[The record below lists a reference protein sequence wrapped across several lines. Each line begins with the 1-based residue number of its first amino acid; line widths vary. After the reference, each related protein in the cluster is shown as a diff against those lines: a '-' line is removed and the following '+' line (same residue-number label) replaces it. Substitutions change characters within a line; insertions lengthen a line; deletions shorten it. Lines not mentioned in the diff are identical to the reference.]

1 MNNEKAYAFR
11 FAYTFGNISPKIK
24 INVVTIPISMNSSR
38 NGLFIPTKIFL
49 LRIVNKRTIAI
60 LIKLLAT
67 KIVAKRRLGFFNKDI
82 TREVPVVISSSSRS
96 SKDFSWREKK
106 ATSEAEINAEHVS
119 NKNIIRS

>member
-1 MNNEKAYAFR
+1 MATKQEVADYINANVNTALTGEEIEKIDAILDPETA
-11 FAYTFGNISPKIK
+11 T
-24 INVVTIPISMNSSR
+24 
-38 NGLFIPTKIFL
+38 
-49 LRIVNKRTIAI
+49 I

>member
-1 MNNEKAYAFR
+1 M
-11 FAYTFGNISPKIK
+11 
-24 INVVTIPISMNSSR
+24 SMNSSR
-38 NGLFIPTKIFL
+38 NGLSIPTKIFL

-67 KIVAKRRLGFFNKDI
+67 KIVAKRRFGSLNKDI
-82 TREVPVVISSSSRS
+82 TREVPVVMSSSSRS

-119 NKNIIRS
+119 NKNIIRN